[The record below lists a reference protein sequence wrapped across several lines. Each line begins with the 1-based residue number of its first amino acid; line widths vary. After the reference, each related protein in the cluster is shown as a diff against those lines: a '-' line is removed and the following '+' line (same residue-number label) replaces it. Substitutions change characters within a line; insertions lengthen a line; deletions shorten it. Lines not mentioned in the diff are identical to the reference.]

1 MSADAL
7 AKRALAAWGYDPAA
21 VSLTVL
27 GEANNAVY
35 CADFPDGSA
44 RVVRIHRPNHKT
56 RRWVETELALL
67 AHLHRAGMTVPPP
80 LAEVVEVT
88 GDDGTPRLC
97 TLLGALPGVVKPALD
112 WYALLA
118 HRAGEYLGV
127 LHLAARSFDLTP
139 GLDRPQLDAETLFS
153 PATQYTL
160 DAEGESLLA
169 PYADVFSRVQSRA
182 VAAFS
187 ALENLGVPLQP
198 IHGDYRPDNLL
209 WSHLMP
215 AAVDFDDCVWGS
227 PAYDLATLWLFLRP
241 HPRYDQLKL
250 YALRAWCAAVGLDES
265 AELLAACEGLV
276 TARVALSCRWVA
288 GNRHHPALAGRA
300 EAIIAERMAAL
311 SAG

>member
-1 MSADAL
+1 MSGDAL
-7 AKRALAAWGYDPAA
+7 AKRALAAWGYDPTA
-21 VSLTVL
+21 VALTVL

-35 CADFPDGSA
+35 RADFPHESA
-44 RVVRIHRPNHKT
+44 VVVRVHRPNHKT
-56 RRWVETELALL
+56 RRWVETELSLL
-67 AHLHRAGMTVPPP
+67 AHLHPAGVTVPPP
-80 LAEVVEVT
+80 LAEVVELT
-88 GDDGTPRLC
+88 DDDGATRLC

-118 HRAGEYLGV
+118 HRAGEYLGG
-127 LHLAARSFDLTP
+127 LHLAARRFELTP
-139 GLDRPQLDAETLFS
+139 GLDRPLLDAETLFS

-160 DAEGESLLA
+160 DAEGEALLA
-169 PYADVFSRVQSRA
+169 PYADVFSEVQSRA
-182 VAAFS
+182 ADAFS
-187 ALENLGVPLQP
+187 ALATLGLPMQP

-209 WSHLMP
+209 WSRLMP

-241 HPRYDQLKL
+241 HPRYAQLKI

-265 AELLAACEGLV
+265 AGLLAACESLV